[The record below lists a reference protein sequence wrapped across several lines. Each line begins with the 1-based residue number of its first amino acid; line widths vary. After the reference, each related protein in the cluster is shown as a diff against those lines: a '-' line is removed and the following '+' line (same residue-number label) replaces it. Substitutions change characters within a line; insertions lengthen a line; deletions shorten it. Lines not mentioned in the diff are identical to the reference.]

1 MGRESASIS
10 CSCCR
15 RPRAV
20 ADTVLHG
27 AVHEHLE
34 GFLAE
39 AAARTDAVAL
49 PRLIAPGLRA
59 AHPPRPAAPAARLGR
74 RRAAPELGPGAR
86 PSLALCRTL
95 SARPKPAR
103 HRSGAVAARYP
114 KSSGTPVRRNHT
126 GGGPCMP

>member
-1 MGRESASIS
+1 MPFGRFPPGARRAPRATGE

-39 AAARTDAVAL
+39 AAARTDGVAL
-49 PRLIAPGLRA
+49 PASSSASSARFTRSGQEI
-59 AHPPRPAAPAARLGR
+59 RLGDWDGLE
-74 RRAAPELGPGAR
+74 PF
-86 PSLALCRTL
+86 PS
-95 SARPKPAR
+95 
-103 HRSGAVAARYP
+103 
-114 KSSGTPVRRNHT
+114 
-126 GGGPCMP
+126 